1 MTSDN
6 KWIDPLY
13 LDDLLSEEEKSIRK
27 TTHDYCNKTLLP
39 NVIIDNQKHY
49 FDKGYVLIKNFF
61 DKKDCLKAVKWLNS
75 KNHNKLAKTW
85 TEQEPGVP
93 MAVYFAVHKGNSPIS
108 KLAKNKTMLD
118 FASKLVKDKAYIYSS
133 KVNLKAAWCGAVE
146 YYHQDLVYWR
156 DRGYPREDMISYMIM
171 LDPHKTHNAP
181 LHVFH
186 ILITYFCFLF

>member
-1 MTSDN
+1 M
-6 KWIDPLY
+6 
-13 LDDLLSEEEKSIRK
+13 SEYKKIK
-27 TTHDYCNKTLLP
+27 NFKKY
-39 NVIIDNQKHY
+39 QKHY

-75 KNHNKLAKTW
+75 KNHNKLAKSW

-156 DRGYPREDMISYMIM
+156 DRGHPREDMLSTMIM
-171 LDPHKTHNAP
+171 LEPHNIHNAP
-181 LHVFH
+181 LHVFPGTH
-186 ILITYFCFLF
+186 KLGFIKHEPFININGLAKFMIPPKKL